1 MQAISVSQS
10 ELVQSLLTQSE
21 LVTVTVKTRSRH
33 CELGYEFG
41 IYVSKTIDNSQRKKD
56 SFMFNQ
62 YLHVH
67 TIQN

>member
-1 MQAISVSQS
+1 MQSISVSQS

-21 LVTVTVKTRSRH
+21 LVTVTVKSKSRDR
-33 CELGYEFG
+33 ELGYEFG
-41 IYVSKTIDNSQRKKD
+41 IYVSKTIDNSQREKN
-56 SFMFNQ
+56 SFLFNQ